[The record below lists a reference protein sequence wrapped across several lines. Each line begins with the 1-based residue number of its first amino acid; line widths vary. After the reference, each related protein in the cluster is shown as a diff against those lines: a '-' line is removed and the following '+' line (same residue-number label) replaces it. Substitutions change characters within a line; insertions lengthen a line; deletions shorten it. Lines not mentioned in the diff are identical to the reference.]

1 MAESTLTRLALA
13 LDVGG
18 TRLRAAAIDAEGKI
32 HHRESAATQPDGT
45 GKIIVGQLIEI
56 ANKVLE
62 RCDDVAGVGL
72 SALGPLDLKSGV
84 ITTPATLP
92 NFRDVPIRAMLEDV
106 LQRDVLVENDAI
118 SAACGEWKYGAGRG
132 VESLV
137 YITVSTGIGGG
148 VICNGHVLR
157 GASGFAGHIGHMKI
171 FPDGERCGCG
181 NPGCWEVYASGTAFT
196 ARAQEKLGP
205 VTAEEVFLRAAKGD
219 ALAQQL
225 VDQEA
230 DYLGIGIVS
239 LLHLFNPER
248 VVIGG
253 GLSNALEQLRPGI
266 ARRVENDAMPP
277 FRVEICKA
285 ELGDNSGLLGVAQL
299 VFLNA

>member
-1 MAESTLTRLALA
+1 LTRLALA

-32 HHRESAATQPDGT
+32 HHREAVATQSDGT
-45 GKIIVGQLIEI
+45 GKIIVGQLVEI
-56 ANKVLE
+56 ANKVLG
-62 RCDDVAGVGL
+62 RCDDVVGVGL
-72 SALGPLDLKSGV
+72 SALGPLDLKTGV

-92 NFRDVPIRAMLEDV
+92 NFRHVPIKAMLEDV
-106 LQRDVLVENDAI
+106 LQRDVLIENDAI
-118 SAACGEWKYGAGRG
+118 SAACGEWKIGAGRG

-148 VICNGHVLR
+148 VISDGHVLR

-171 FPDGERCGCG
+171 FPDGVRCGCG
-181 NPGCWEVYASGTAFT
+181 NAGCWEVYASGTALT
-196 ARAQEKLGP
+196 ARAQQGLGA
-205 VTAEEVFLRAAKGD
+205 VTAEDVFARALKGD
-219 ALAQQL
+219 EIARHL
-225 VDQEA
+225 VEEEA

-266 ARRVENDAMPP
+266 ERRVENDAMPP
-277 FRVEICKA
+277 FRVDIQKA

-299 VFLNA
+299 VFKNA